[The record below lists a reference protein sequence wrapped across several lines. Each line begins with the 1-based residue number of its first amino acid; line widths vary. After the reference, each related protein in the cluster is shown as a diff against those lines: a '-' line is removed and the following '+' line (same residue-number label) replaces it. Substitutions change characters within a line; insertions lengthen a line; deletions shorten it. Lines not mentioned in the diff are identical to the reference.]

1 METVL
6 TAESGVRRLQ
16 IITQWFEPEPAFKG
30 LSFAREMVRRGF
42 DVEVITGFPNYPTGK
57 IYPGYKMK
65 LLCREVVDGVKLVRL
80 PLYPSHDG
88 SAVRRMLNYA
98 SFSMSVLV
106 YGVFGMR
113 KADVMYV
120 YHPPLTIG
128 LSAILIRALRRI
140 PVVYDIQD
148 LWPDTLAATGMLRNQ
163 PALKLVGVIC
173 QLVYRFVDE
182 IAVLS
187 AGFRDSLVARGVPDR
202 KVTVIRNWAIETS
215 LRASDAAAPFAT
227 DDAESFNVVYAGNLG
242 KAQGLEAVIDAAEI
256 LRHSTPTVRVLFV
269 GDGLERVRLQQ
280 LVKQKCLDNV
290 LFFDPVPATEIGS
303 WLSSADA
310 LLVHLV
316 DDPLF
321 KITIPSKIQAYLFIG
336 RPVVMA
342 VGGEAADLI
351 REAGAGVVAA
361 PGDAESIAC
370 AISWLANARP
380 AELAKMSERG
390 RLLYDSMLRMELGVD
405 AFASLCLRAARRERG
420 V

>member
-1 METVL
+1 MEKVL

-30 LSFAREMVRRGF
+30 LSFAKEMVRRGF
-42 DVEVITGFPNYPTGK
+42 DVEVITGFPNYPTGR
-57 IYPGYKMK
+57 IYPGYKIK
-65 LLCREVVDGVKLVRL
+65 FLRREVVDGVKLVRL

-88 SAVRRMLNYA
+88 SAVRRMLNYV

-113 KADVMYV
+113 KAEVMYV
-120 YHPPLTIG
+120 YHPPLTVG
-128 LSAILIRALRRI
+128 LSAILIRALRKI
-140 PVVYDIQD
+140 PIVYDVQD
-148 LWPDTLAATGMLRNQ
+148 LWPDTLAATGMLQNQ
-163 PALKLVGVIC
+163 LALKVVGVC
-173 QLVYRFVDE
+173 CRLVYRFVDE

-187 AGFRDSLVARGVPDR
+187 AGFKDSLVARGVPDS
-202 KVTVIRNWAIETS
+202 KITVIRNWAIEAS
-215 LRASDAAAPFAT
+215 LRASGADVPFAA
-227 DDAESFNVVYAGNLG
+227 DDAGSFNVVYAGNLG
-242 KAQGLEAVIDAAEI
+242 KAQGLDAVIDAAEI
-256 LRHSTPTVRVLFV
+256 LRRSTPNVRLVFI
-269 GDGLERVRLQQ
+269 GDGLERVRLQL
-280 LVKQKCLDNV
+280 LVKQKRLDNV
-290 LFFDPVPATEIGS
+290 FFFDPVPATEIGS

-321 KITIPSKIQAYLFIG
+321 KITIPSKTQAYLFIG

-361 PGDAESIAC
+361 PGNADSIAC
-370 AISWLANARP
+370 AISSLASAGP
-380 AELAKMSERG
+380 AEREQMSERG
-390 RLLYDSMLRMELGVD
+390 RLLYHSMLRMELGVD
-405 AFASLCLRAARRERG
+405 AFAGLCLRAARRGFR

>member
-1 METVL
+1 MIPK
-6 TAESGVRRLQ
+6 SDQSRLQ

-30 LSFAREMVRRGF
+30 RSFAREMAKRGF

-80 PLYPSHDG
+80 PLYPSHDS
-88 SAVRRMLNYA
+88 SAVCRILNYVTFA
-98 SFSMSVLV
+98 LSVVV

-120 YHPPLTIG
+120 YHPPLTVG

-140 PVVYDIQD
+140 PIVYDVQD

-163 PALKLVGVIC
+163 PALKIVGVVCRI
-173 QLVYRFVDE
+173 VYRFVDE

-187 AGFRDSLVARGVPDR
+187 EGFKDTLVARGVPDS
-202 KVTVIRNWAIETS
+202 KVTVIRNWAIEAS
-215 LRASDAAAPFAT
+215 LRASDADAPFVT
-227 DDAESFNVVYAGNLG
+227 DDSGSFNVVYAGNLG
-242 KAQGLEAVIDAAEI
+242 KAQGLEAVVDAAEI
-256 LRHSTPTVRVLFV
+256 LQHSTPRVRLLFV
-269 GDGLERVRLQQ
+269 GDGLERVRLQL
-280 LVKQKCLDNV
+280 LVKHKHLNNV

-321 KITIPSKIQAYLFIG
+321 KITIPSKTQAYLFIG

-342 VGGEAADLI
+342 VGGEAANLI

-361 PGDAESIAC
+361 PGNAESIAR
-370 AISWLANARP
+370 AISSLANAGP
-380 AELAKMSERG
+380 AELVKMSESG
-390 RLLYDSMLRMELGVD
+390 RLYYDSMLRMELGVD
-405 AFASLCLRAARRERG
+405 AFAGLCLRAARHERT